1 MGFVVPKIHRKDG
14 EFVLFSP
21 MFNVLKQSRKKW
33 GELPIVL
40 VTNIH
45 REKKSG
51 KTKLFLVIVV
61 KKTNKREGGNKT
73 PPSGYS

>member
-1 MGFVVPKIHRKDG
+1 LEVLVGFVVPKIHRKDG

-45 REKKSG
+45 KKKKKKMG
-51 KTKLFLVIVV
+51 KQSF
-61 KKTNKREGGNKT
+61 
-73 PPSGYS
+73 S